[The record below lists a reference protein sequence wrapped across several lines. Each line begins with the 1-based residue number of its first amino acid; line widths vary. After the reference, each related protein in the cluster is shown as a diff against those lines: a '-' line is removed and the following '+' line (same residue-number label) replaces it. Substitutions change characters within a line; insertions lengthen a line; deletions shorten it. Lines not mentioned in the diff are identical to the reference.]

1 MSEEHTGPAR
11 GEDTARRLEA
21 DERYFRR
28 QGLPTLIEDYSATE
42 DILTRAW
49 PWLAVL
55 FLVQVMR
62 SIATSWTP
70 RMAGAI
76 LGGSVCAILAAWAL
90 VNRWKSRRLFAPPS
104 RLGWWSAAV
113 FVLVPSLMRMSGGDV
128 MPALRHVAFNVAV
141 CTLVVGVIGWGLAQT
156 LAWALL
162 RLIADL
168 GRQLVIVFRQMAA
181 IFLFCFLLFFTQE
194 MWQFATVSDP
204 VRFRTL
210 AGVLAAFALLMVVA
224 GTPRL
229 TRQLEGD
236 LLDESERLTWG
247 QRTNLTL
254 LFAVRQSLQLC
265 VILLVAFAVFAVLS
279 VAVVGQELYA
289 AWDLPP
295 RGRRLLPLRGPD
307 LHPHVRGA
315 AGQPRPQPRGRGE
328 LRRPVPDVGRGPGEL
343 PGGRRRGDPRRLRA
357 PAQLPAGPA
366 TPIGRG

>member
-1 MSEEHTGPAR
+1 VSEEHTGPAR
-11 GEDTARRLEA
+11 GEDAARRLEA

-70 RMAGAI
+70 RMAG
-76 LGGSVCAILAAWAL
+76 GHPPGAARRLPPPAGP
-90 VNRWKSRRLFAPPS
+90 RAPRGQRRLFAPPS

-295 RGRRLLPLRGPD
+295 AVVDSFRYGGQTYILTS
-307 LHPHVRGA
+307 
-315 AGQPRPQPRGRGE
+315 AGQRVSLVLSLAAAVNFAVLSLTSAEGRENFLEGVE
-328 LRRPVPDVGRGPGEL
+328 EEIRAVFE
-343 PGGRRRGDPRRLRA
+343 RRRSYLRARLR
-357 PAQLPAGPA
+357 P
-366 TPIGRG
+366 

>member
-104 RLGWWSAAV
+104 RLGC
-113 FVLVPSLMRMSGGDV
+113 
-128 MPALRHVAFNVAV
+128 LRHVAFNVAV

-295 RGRRLLPLRGPD
+295 AVVDSFRYGGQTYILTS
-307 LHPHVRGA
+307 
-315 AGQPRPQPRGRGE
+315 AGQRVSLVLSLAAAVNFAVLSLTSAEGRENFLEGVE
-328 LRRPVPDVGRGPGEL
+328 EEIRAVFE
-343 PGGRRRGDPRRLRA
+343 RRRSYLRARLR
-357 PAQLPAGPA
+357 P
-366 TPIGRG
+366 

>member
-76 LGGSVCAILAAWAL
+76 LAGSVCAILAAWAL

-141 CTLVVGVIGWGLAQT
+141 CTLVVG
-156 LAWALL
+156 
-162 RLIADL
+162 
-168 GRQLVIVFRQMAA
+168 VFRQMAA

-295 RGRRLLPLRGPD
+295 AVVDSFRYGGQTYILTS
-307 LHPHVRGA
+307 
-315 AGQPRPQPRGRGE
+315 AGQRVSLVLSLAAAVNFAVLSLTSAEGRENFLEGVE
-328 LRRPVPDVGRGPGEL
+328 EEIRAVFE
-343 PGGRRRGDPRRLRA
+343 RRRSYLRARLR
-357 PAQLPAGPA
+357 P
-366 TPIGRG
+366 

>member
-76 LGGSVCAILAAWAL
+76 LAGSVCAILAAWAL

-104 RLGWWSAAV
+104 RLGWWSATV

-254 LFAVRQSLQLC
+254 LFAIRQSLQLC

-295 RGRRLLPLRGPD
+295 AVVDSFRYGGQTYILTSAGLRVSLVLSLAAAVNFAVLSLTSAEGRENFLEGVEEEIRA
-307 LHPHVRGA
+307 VF
-315 AGQPRPQPRGRGE
+315 E
-328 LRRPVPDVGRGPGEL
+328 
-343 PGGRRRGDPRRLRA
+343 RRRSYLRARLR
-357 PAQLPAGPA
+357 P
-366 TPIGRG
+366 